1 MGNSDYGEETDIF
14 EGYLVLSETMKV
26 QLRQICI
33 YARIVGI
40 DLTELRELL
49 IKEDILP
56 CKDKNASKKALARL
70 YDDVACSF

>member
-1 MGNSDYGEETDIF
+1 MGTFENDENSDIF
-14 EGYLVLSETMKV
+14 ADDLVLSETMKV

-56 CKDKNASKKALARL
+56 CKDKNASKKALARI

>member
-1 MGNSDYGEETDIF
+1 MGTIENDENPDIF
-14 EGYLVLSETMKV
+14 ADDLVLSETMKV

-56 CKDKNASKKALARL
+56 CKDKNASKKALARI

>member
-1 MGNSDYGEETDIF
+1 MENCDLTEETDIF

-56 CKDKNASKKALARL
+56 CKDKNASKKALARI